1 MIRQQAEG
9 KRAGIALKEERRMA
23 EEIERKFLV
32 REGEWHPKGNG
43 SRILQGY
50 LCSVPE
56 RTVRVR
62 MKDDRAYLTI
72 KGKND
77 GIRRPEFEYEIPAAD
92 AAELIGLCEQPV
104 IAKRRYLEEYKGF
117 IWEIDVFEGENAG
130 LVLAEIELPS
140 EDTVFPLPAWAGE
153 EVSADSRYYNS
164 NLQLHPYCEWGNP

>member
-1 MIRQQAEG
+1 
-9 KRAGIALKEERRMA
+9 MA

-32 REGEWHPKGNG
+32 RRGEWKPRGTG

-62 MKDDRAYLTI
+62 IRDDRAYLAI

-77 GIRRPEFEYEIPAAD
+77 GIRRAEFEYEIPATD
-92 AAELIGLCEQPV
+92 AEKLIGLCEQPV
-104 IAKRRYLEEYKGF
+104 IAKRRYLEEYEGF
-117 IWEIDVFEGENAG
+117 VWEIDVFEGENEG
-130 LVLAEIELPS
+130 LTLAEIELPS
-140 EDTVFPLPAWAGE
+140 EDTAFPLPSWAGE

-164 NLQLHPYCEWGNP
+164 NLQRHPYREWGTP